1 MILKHI
7 VMMKLKANDLPIM
20 LENLKQ
26 LENGLNDLLNHISV
40 IEAWEVGINFSD
52 RSTAMDLVL
61 VSGFANEESLEKY
74 KVHPKHLEVLS
85 FIKKVIEEI
94 RVVDYW
100 V

>member
-1 MILKHI
+1 MLKHI
-7 VMMKLKANDLPIM
+7 VMMKLKSQDLPIM

-26 LENGLNDLLNHISV
+26 LENRLNDLLNHISI
-40 IEAWEVGINFSD
+40 IEEWEVGINFSD
-52 RSTAMDLVL
+52 RPTAMDIVL

-74 KVHPKHLEVLS
+74 KIHPKHVEVLAY
-85 FIKKVIEEI
+85 IKEVIEEV